1 MADQHLTYVKLTR
14 KNRRPGG
21 SSQIWI
27 SADSSHLLL
36 VRTKWFVQYYS
47 RFRLRDI
54 QALVVHGQELAL
66 PAHAGAIMMTAVL
79 MAFSIQNAASPFS
92 KGFFAILLGSVL
104 MALIV
109 NLARGRRGSVTLIT
123 SATRMRLPAITRM
136 KRAEAFVAEVTP
148 LVQAAQADLPI
159 LAPEQ
164 RAHVAPSATPAPE
177 LPEERPP
184 FAILAVLYGS
194 VLCEGMI
201 SLVSLYRRLPDAIGN
216 LSWTLAFAGAAMGFY
231 AAVVERKA
239 WSARTFAFLTGLASL
254 IDFGL
259 SAAAA
264 FSMARGKNPPL
275 PPDVPA
281 HLKGLPM
288 WFIEYARVA
297 SPILVM
303 LGLAGIAW
311 TVYRASR
318 KESETR

>member
-1 MADQHLTYVKLTR
+1 MADQHPTYVKLTR

-21 SSQIWI
+21 SSQIWV

-36 VRTKWFVQYYS
+36 VRTAWFVQYYS

-54 QALVVHGQELAL
+54 QALLVHGKELAL

-79 MAFSIQNAASPFS
+79 MAFSIQNVASPFA
-92 KGFFAILLGSVL
+92 KGFFAILFGSVL
-104 MALIV
+104 TVLIV
-109 NLARGRRGSVTLIT
+109 NLARGQKGSVTLIT
-123 SATRMRLPAITRM
+123 SATRMCLPAITRM
-136 KRAEAFVAEVTP
+136 KRAEEFVAQLTP
-148 LVQAAQADLPI
+148 LIQAAQADLPI

-164 RAHVAPSATPAPE
+164 RVHVAPPAMVPE

-184 FAILAVLYGS
+184 IAILAVLYGS
-194 VLCEGMI
+194 VLCEGILSMI
-201 SLVSLYRRLPDAIGN
+201 SLYRRLPDAIGN
-216 LSWTLAFAGAAMGFY
+216 LSWTLTFAGAAMGFY
-231 AAVVERKA
+231 AAFAERKA
-239 WSARTFAFLTGLASL
+239 RGARIFALLTGVASL

-264 FSMARGKNPPL
+264 FSLVRGKNPPL
-275 PPDVPA
+275 PPGVPL
-281 HLKGLPM
+281 HLKGLPV

-297 SPILVM
+297 SPILVV

-318 KESETR
+318 KEPGTR